1 MTIKTFGLLGGSSP
15 WVQDLVVVRKTRVGT
30 RARRG
35 ACATLGPI
43 RRSRMSSIWTSLGDL
58 FNGGVTPPK
67 KPQTDSDRDEPQTPP
82 RKDTPQSPRSVK
94 AVSLATEYA
103 VGLSSVVE
111 AMKELEE
118 AHERSV
124 ATLRTKEAEMKATE
138 EAWEAKLQQKE
149 EEWQA
154 SENETSAQL
163 GTLTQKNAQM
173 RVEIKHSTKRCS
185 DLEGELEAERAA
197 HLALQQVAEDRLVE
211 NDDGDAELAE
221 LDANTSRRIEDNGT
235 NDRMSGTG
243 VVRLTNSTVSPS
255 FNKYGTPSP
264 VGSSPRETPTTGLDV
279 QLQLSDS
286 TAAKPGGCCSLS

>member
-1 MTIKTFGLLGGSSP
+1 
-15 WVQDLVVVRKTRVGT
+15 
-30 RARRG
+30 
-35 ACATLGPI
+35 
-43 RRSRMSSIWTSLGDL
+43 MSSIWTSLGDL
-58 FNGGVTPPK
+58 FNGGVTPTK

-124 ATLRTKEAEMKATE
+124 ATLRSKEEELLAKEAQLQAKEAEMKATE